1 MHDLYLTENSKKRP
15 DWACDDTETKQRLK
29 QIRDP
34 QWRAQHLKQEQAG
47 QIEKI
52 LANRTDLHLEYYP
65 KMCGGYLLYDYSQRD
80 PLTNEAKVYEIAM
93 S

>member
-1 MHDLYLTENSKKRP
+1 MT
-15 DWACDDTETKQRLK
+15 Q
-29 QIRDP
+29 
-34 QWRAQHLKQEQAG
+34 KQEG

-80 PLTNEAKVYEIAM
+80 PLTNEAKVYEITM

>member
-1 MHDLYLTENSKKRP
+1 MTENSKKRP

-34 QWRAQHLKQEQAG
+34 RWRAQHLKQEQEG

-80 PLTNEAKVYEIAM
+80 PLTNEAKVYEITM

>member
-1 MHDLYLTENSKKRP
+1 MESAAPKTGTGR
-15 DWACDDTETKQRLK
+15 T
-29 QIRDP
+29 
-34 QWRAQHLKQEQAG
+34 
-47 QIEKI
+47 IEKI